1 VFEYWYATLA
11 ELQARKCLHKFC
23 LTIYVS
29 ECVSG
34 LENVGCR
41 VVRGPVEQEV
51 GLSINDQVR
60 EQAGEEVG

>member
-1 VFEYWYATLA
+1 M
-11 ELQARKCLHKFC
+11 
-23 LTIYVS
+23 YVS

-34 LENVGCR
+34 LENVWCG
-41 VVRGPVEQEV
+41 VVRDPAEQEV

>member
-1 VFEYWYATLA
+1 VFDYRYVTLA

-29 ECVSG
+29 ESVSG
-34 LENVGCR
+34 LENVGYG

-51 GLSINDQVR
+51 GFPFNDQVR
-60 EQAGEEVG
+60 EQAGE